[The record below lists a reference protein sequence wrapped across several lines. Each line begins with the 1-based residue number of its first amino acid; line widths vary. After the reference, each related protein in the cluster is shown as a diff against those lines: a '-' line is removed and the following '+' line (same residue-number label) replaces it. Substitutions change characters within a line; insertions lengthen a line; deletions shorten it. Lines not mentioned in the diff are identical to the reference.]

1 MTTDYKSSVFL
12 PKTDFPM
19 RAGLPKKE
27 PELLKR
33 WADMNLFHRLRSDR
47 LFIDGCCHLGVLG
60 HKVMGWVTYNELRA
74 LGWFER

>member
-19 RAGLPKKE
+19 RGGLPKKE

-33 WADMNLFHRLRSDR
+33 WADMKLFDR
-47 LFIDGCCHLGVLG
+47 LGDGR
-60 HKVMGWVTYNELRA
+60 KQA
-74 LGWFER
+74 